1 MFKKNCMNTVLT
13 TVMLIML
20 ISTFMGCNEKS
31 IIFERKEAPLKVQAV
46 QIKEAIMADV
56 IGLKGVLQRQK
67 GFVAVLDA
75 KAEHVKKCKRG
86 LEAMIRIGGQPTAYK
101 GRISQVSQSGDGYH
115 VLVILPQAPAS
126 LRSGMP
132 VQGTIY
138 TNAETAA
145 LIVPWSAVDRR
156 NGACVWVVDPD
167 TKAKSVP
174 VALRSYDDNIVA
186 ISGDVEKDDWV
197 VLAPHIALRDSRDL
211 DVSEIY

>member
-1 MFKKNCMNTVLT
+1 MFKKNFVDIVIAVL
-13 TVMLIML
+13 VLFLLIL
-20 ISTFMGCNEKS
+20 TFVNCGEKS
-31 IIFERKEAPLKVQAV
+31 IIPEIKEKPLKVQAV
-46 QIKEAIMADV
+46 QIKEGIVADT
-56 IGLKGVLQRQK
+56 IGLKGVLQRQQD
-67 GFVAVLDA
+67 FVAVLEA

-86 LEAMIRIGGQPTAYK
+86 LEAMIRIGGQSLEYM

-115 VLVILPQAPAS
+115 VLVILPQAPGS

-138 TNAETAA
+138 TNTETTA

-167 TKAKSVP
+167 AKAKSIP
-174 VALRSYDDNIVA
+174 VALGSYDDNIVA

-197 VLAPHIALRDSRDL
+197 VLAPHTALRDSRYL
-211 DVSEIY
+211 EVSEIY